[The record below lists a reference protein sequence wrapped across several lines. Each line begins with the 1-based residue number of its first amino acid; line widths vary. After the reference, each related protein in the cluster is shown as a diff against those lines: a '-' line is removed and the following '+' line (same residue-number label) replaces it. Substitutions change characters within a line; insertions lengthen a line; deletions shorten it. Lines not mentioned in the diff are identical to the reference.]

1 VFDRFAS
8 VLNPTEETYMFRRL
22 FSRRGGAAVA
32 VVALSVSGITT
43 AAAGTAGA
51 TDNQTTVISGSGS
64 NTIYQL
70 DVELADLFNLAPGCN
85 LSGGTPQPLNFACST
100 AYETSGTVNQPGEN
114 GEPATEENPNNDVVF
129 NYPAL
134 GSGNGVNQLNGVNSG
149 AEPDINFARSSA
161 TPANSNGTSAQNY
174 VQFAIDGVS
183 WVDFPSKDTKKI
195 TNLTVAQLQ
204 AIYADTPGYC
214 TVKSTVYPAD
224 NWICYGAKTSLPI
237 DCYEAQSGS
246 GTQGTWKALIQ
257 GGSGTPACLSNE
269 THGTSASH
277 NGLFENEIGS
287 IMDPS
292 SKYYND
298 DIDNAIYF
306 FSAGKYDTE
315 CTVKGTK
322 STCPGQASGTTTQL
336 GQVNGFAATQAN
348 IQPTKCQPNLSGYF
362 PIIRCLSNVYNNSS
376 ATGSAGT
383 AAAPAT
389 QTTLN
394 YTSEYGFMCKSQ
406 TATDIDPY
414 TGENYRFEIETDIL
428 GQGFYP
434 IDTGYDA
441 SSGKAGTAF
450 AEEPTA
456 LTLPAK
462 ITDANYQFVDPSYT
476 SADPTGYCLPIKG

>member
-1 VFDRFAS
+1 
-8 VLNPTEETYMFRRL
+8 MFRRL

-214 TVKSTVYPAD
+214 TVKRTVYPAD
-224 NWICYGAKTSLPI
+224 NWICYGAKTSLPNR
-237 DCYEAQSGS
+237 DPVHRALGRRSSRAGVAPRLASATRPTEPRPATMAYSRTRSAQSW
-246 GTQGTWKALIQ
+246 TRA
-257 GGSGTPACLSNE
+257 
-269 THGTSASH
+269 
-277 NGLFENEIGS
+277 
-287 IMDPS
+287 PS
-292 SKYYND
+292 
-298 DIDNAIYF
+298 
-306 FSAGKYDTE
+306 
-315 CTVKGTK
+315 
-322 STCPGQASGTTTQL
+322 TTT
-336 GQVNGFAATQAN
+336 TTSTM
-348 IQPTKCQPNLSGYF
+348 PST
-362 PIIRCLSNVYNNSS
+362 SS
-376 ATGSAGT
+376 RQGS
-383 AAAPAT
+383 
-389 QTTLN
+389 TT
-394 YTSEYGFMCKSQ
+394 
-406 TATDIDPY
+406 
-414 TGENYRFEIETDIL
+414 
-428 GQGFYP
+428 
-434 IDTGYDA
+434 
-441 SSGKAGTAF
+441 
-450 AEEPTA
+450 
-456 LTLPAK
+456 
-462 ITDANYQFVDPSYT
+462 PS
-476 SADPTGYCLPIKG
+476 AR